1 MNVADIVIL
10 IALAL
15 GAVAGFKAGVIKKTV
30 DFLGIFIIIILSFY
44 LKNYLSVL
52 MYENLPFFS
61 FGGFIK
67 GIEAVN
73 VLLYE
78 AMAFFVV
85 FIGLLFIL
93 KVLLLVTGL
102 VEKILKATVILS
114 IPSKILGII
123 VGAIEAYVYVF
134 LALVILTLPII
145 KIPYVRE
152 SKISDFMLNNT
163 PILSGISEE
172 MIDIYGNVYTIL
184 TEKDNKSNEE
194 LNEEVITL
202 LIDKK
207 VLSNESAKK
216 LVEKN
221 KIHINDINFVKLDV
235 DNHSNIAREYGVMS
249 IPTIILFKNG
259 KEVKRFTGFMS
270 KDDFINYIN

>member
-15 GAVAGFKAGVIKKTV
+15 GAVAGFKVGVIKKTV
-30 DFLGIFIIIILSFY
+30 DFLGIFIIIILSFN

-78 AMAFFVV
+78 AMAFFAV
-85 FIGLLFIL
+85 FIALLFLL
-93 KVLLLVTGL
+93 KSLLLITGL

-145 KIPYVRE
+145 KLPYVRE
-152 SKISDFMLNNT
+152 SKIGNFMLNNT

-184 TEKDNKSNEE
+184 TEKDDKSNEE

-202 LIDKK
+202 LIDKQ

-216 LVEKN
+216 LVDKN
-221 KIHINDINFVKLDV
+221 KIHINDK
-235 DNHSNIAREYGVMS
+235 S
-249 IPTIILFKNG
+249 IL
-259 KEVKRFTGFMS
+259 E
-270 KDDFINYIN
+270 

>member
-78 AMAFFVV
+78 AMAFFAV
-85 FIGLLFIL
+85 FIALLFFL
-93 KVLLLVTGL
+93 KSLLLITGL

-145 KIPYVRE
+145 KLPYVRE
-152 SKISDFMLNNT
+152 SKIGNFMLNNT

-202 LIDKK
+202 LIDKQ

-216 LVEKN
+216 LVDKN
-221 KIHINDINFVKLDV
+221 KIHINDK
-235 DNHSNIAREYGVMS
+235 S
-249 IPTIILFKNG
+249 IL
-259 KEVKRFTGFMS
+259 E
-270 KDDFINYIN
+270 